1 MRFAIACKA
10 FLFRPALV
18 SKDTTS
24 SLLCSDAMKSKYAMS
39 NGSPP
44 CSKQFWSS
52 RTIFGYSDRVFFAL
66 TAQADSRLLSGIRG
80 DLSVENHGVFG
91 EKLARPNERSANFLS
106 HVIRSHLMRP
116 FPFPKMTF
124 KWACNPADHS
134 LLLFVREREIR
145 N

>member
-1 MRFAIACKA
+1 
-10 FLFRPALV
+10 
-18 SKDTTS
+18 
-24 SLLCSDAMKSKYAMS
+24 MKSKYAMS

-52 RTIFGYSDRVFFAL
+52 RTIFG
-66 TAQADSRLLSGIRG
+66 QADSRLLSGIRG

-91 EKLARPNERSANFLS
+91 EKLTKPNERSANFLS

-116 FPFPKMTF
+116 FPFPKMTL